1 MFCNVIKLHFKGGF
15 IMKKIIRTILA
26 IVMVLS
32 VLSGCSST
40 DPSSDSTKQEASAE
54 TGVTG
59 EAASIAGT
67 EGSESENIS
76 STEANSDKTDLTG
89 KKLFVYCGAGM
100 TKPFTE
106 IVEAFQSD
114 TGAEVEVTFGN
125 AAQIIS
131 QMKASNQGD
140 VFIAGDQGELTTIQD
155 EYVADTESLVKHI
168 PVMAVQSGN
177 PKGITGLKD
186 FAKEGIKVVLGDK
199 EATPIGKIADK
210 ALTDAG
216 VLEQV
221 NIVAR
226 TTTAPEIVTALTLGQ
241 CDAVIVWK
249 ENTKADGAEIL
260 ESEDMDKYIK
270 TVPAATLKCS
280 TNTETLEAFLTFL
293 DSKEAIDIWIK
304 YGYEVLN

>member
-1 MFCNVIKLHFKGGF
+1 
-15 IMKKIIRTILA
+15 MKKIIISMLA
-26 IVMVLS
+26 VIMALFVLT
-32 VLSGCSST
+32 GCSSA
-40 DPSSDSTKQEASAE
+40 DSAVDSTKQEASTE
-54 TGVTG
+54 TGVKE
-59 EAASIAGT
+59 EAASTAGT

-76 STEANSDKTDLTG
+76 TTEANSDKTDLTG

-106 IVEAFQSD
+106 IVEAFQSE

-155 EYVADTESLVKHI
+155 EYVSDTKSLVKHI

-186 FAKEGIKVVLGDK
+186 FAKEGIKVVLGDS

-221 NIVAR
+221 NVVAR

-249 ENTKADGAEIL
+249 ENTNADGAEIL